1 MLGLYLAIAYAA
13 LMRVCIVAEG
23 QEGIGWSD
31 WLGLARR
38 CEELGFEA
46 LFRSDHYR
54 STVGVPD
61 RDCLDAWA
69 TLAAL
74 AGMTERIRLG
84 TLVSPATFR
93 HPSELAKVVATVD
106 HASGGR
112 VELGLGA
119 GWFEEEHR
127 AFGFAFPAIG
137 ERNARFREQL
147 EIIRLHWL
155 GEPFDY
161 AGEHYRLQDCRALPR
176 PLQRPSP
183 PIVIGGSGGA
193 ATVAAAARHADE
205 YNTPYA
211 SPAVCRERRDR
222 VRVAC
227 EAADRDPGDVAFS
240 LMTGFVIG
248 SDHDDLLRH
257 GRGVMRLE
265 NGGDDVGAFLASHRE
280 DWIVGTVDDAAAR
293 IAEYAAAGVERLY
306 LQHLDF
312 TDDQTLELVARE
324 LVPLVTPL

>member
-1 MLGLYLAIAYAA
+1 
-13 LMRVCIVAEG
+13 MRVCVVAEG
-23 QEGIGWSD
+23 QEGIGWAE
-31 WLGLARR
+31 WLRLAQR

-54 STVGVPD
+54 STVGVD
-61 RDCLDAWA
+61 GRECLDAWA

-74 AGMTERIRLG
+74 AGRTERIRLG

-106 HASGGR
+106 HVSRGR
-112 VELGLGA
+112 VELGFGA

-127 AFGFAFPAIG
+127 SFGFPFPSTA

-147 EIIRLHWL
+147 EIIDRQWSGLR
-155 GEPFDY
+155 FDFS
-161 AGEHYRLQDCRALPR
+161 GEHYRLEGCQALPR
-176 PLQRPSP
+176 PLQRPRP
-183 PIVIGGSGGA
+183 PIVIGGSGGR
-193 ATVAAAARHADE
+193 ATIEAAAQLGDE

-211 SPAVCRERRDR
+211 TPTVCSERRAR
-222 VRVAC
+222 VRAAC
-227 EAADRDPGDVAFS
+227 EAAGRNPDAMAFS

-248 SDHDDLLRH
+248 GDRSDLLRH
-257 GRGVMRLE
+257 GRGVMRQE
-265 NGGDDVGAFLASHRE
+265 NGGHDVEAFLASHAD
-280 DWIVGTVDDAAAR
+280 DWIVGTVEHAAAR

-306 LQHLDF
+306 LQHLDP

>member
-1 MLGLYLAIAYAA
+1 
-13 LMRVCIVAEG
+13 MRVCIVAEG

-31 WLGLARR
+31 WLALARR

-74 AGMTERIRLG
+74 AGDDRAHPAGHARLAG
-84 TLVSPATFR
+84 DLPPPLRARQGRRDGRPRV
-93 HPSELAKVVATVD
+93 
-106 HASGGR
+106 GGK

-119 GWFEEEHR
+119 GWFEEEHQ

-176 PLQRPSP
+176 PLQRPAP
-183 PIVIGGSGGA
+183 PIVIGGSGGRGHRRGGCPPRGRVQHAVCDPCRVPRA
-193 ATVAAAARHADE
+193 ARSRAGGVRGRGSRPRRRRVLAHDRLRDRERPRRPAAAR
-205 YNTPYA
+205 
-211 SPAVCRERRDR
+211 SWRD
-222 VRVAC
+222 A
-227 EAADRDPGDVAFS
+227 PQ
-240 LMTGFVIG
+240 
-248 SDHDDLLRH
+248 
-257 GRGVMRLE
+257 
-265 NGGDDVGAFLASHRE
+265 NGGDDVDAFLASHRD
-280 DWIVGTVDDAAAR
+280 DWIVGTVEEAAAR
-293 IAEYAAAGVERLY
+293 IAEYAAVGVERLY